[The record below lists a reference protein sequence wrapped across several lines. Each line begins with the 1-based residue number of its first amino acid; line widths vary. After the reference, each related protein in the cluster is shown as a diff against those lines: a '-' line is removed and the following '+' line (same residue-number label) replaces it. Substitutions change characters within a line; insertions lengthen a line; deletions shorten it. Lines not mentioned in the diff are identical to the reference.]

1 MLQNNNK
8 NLTQVPSNSGLIFI
22 TLPIKLLFMWTTK
35 GRKVPDESHVTTF
48 TFMPFFVKIFHLHYV
63 TKRISHSFNLHKN

>member
-8 NLTQVPSNSGLIFI
+8 NLTQVPSNSGLTFI

-48 TFMPFFVKIFHLHYV
+48 TFMPFFC
-63 TKRISHSFNLHKN
+63 KNFPPTLCYKKNFTFFQFT